1 MSKKYIPNILSF
13 LRIALTPLFL
23 YFLFSSMPHGK
34 IIALII
40 FVSASI
46 TDIFDG
52 KIARKHGAVSKLGTF
67 LDPLADKFLVLSAFV
82 SFWITGEVRLWML
95 ILIAFRDVFITALR
109 ITMQYNGITM
119 ITSRLGKWKTG
130 IQITVIIIIL
140 LYLIFKSYE
149 LGEYISFLT
158 EFKIIYLLVMITSI
172 ITAYTGVHYIYYNF
186 NTLKMLFSK
195 K

>member
-1 MSKKYIPNILSF
+1 MSKKYLPNILSF
-13 LRIALTPLFL
+13 ARIALTPLFL
-23 YFLFSSMPHGK
+23 YFLFSNFPHGK
-34 IIALII
+34 IFALII

-52 KIARKHGAVSKLGTF
+52 KIARKHVVVSKLGTF
-67 LDPLADKFLVLSAFV
+67 LDPLADKFLILSAFV

-95 ILIAFRDVFITALR
+95 ILIAFRDVLVTGLR

-149 LGEYISFLT
+149 LGEYIKFLT
-158 EFKIIYLLVMITSI
+158 EFKIIYLLVMITSL
-172 ITAYTGVHYIYYNF
+172 ITAYTGIHYIYYNF